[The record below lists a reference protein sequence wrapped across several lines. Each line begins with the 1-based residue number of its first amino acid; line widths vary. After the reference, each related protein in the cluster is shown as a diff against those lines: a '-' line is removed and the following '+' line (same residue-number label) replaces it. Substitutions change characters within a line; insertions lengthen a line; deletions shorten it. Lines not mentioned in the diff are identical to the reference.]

1 MGNFRSGDEEEFLF
15 NPLSFRTLQM
25 ISEELRIQCAKQ
37 GTNKYQFSKE
47 RMSFYIL
54 REKQD
59 ECDGRKE

>member
-1 MGNFRSGDEEEFLF
+1 
-15 NPLSFRTLQM
+15 M